1 MLPNSPEQR
10 RIGIALVSFTTLMGG
25 LEVKCGVIM
34 KAAASKII
42 KFRLLLFR

>member
-1 MLPNSPEQR
+1 LRGGGEW
-10 RIGIALVSFTTLMGG
+10 VVFVVEGG
-25 LEVKCGVIM
+25 LEVKCGVIT